1 MSTYKFFSILAG
13 VIFTLAFVPYIRAI
27 VQKKTKPAK
36 ASWVIWAS
44 LDTITFAAM
53 AVKGTINGQ
62 IASAIVC
69 AWSVAILAMIFGTKG
84 WTELDKACLAGALL
98 GVGLWLAFNDAIFG
112 IIVGQLVI
120 FLGSIPTFRNAW
132 RNPEHE
138 NKTAWFLY
146 WLSCFPAVFAA
157 SKQMTFESLAQPINF
172 FLIESVMVYLLF
184 IRKPKNVCK
193 SGE

>member
-1 MSTYKFFSILAG
+1 MNVYKFFSILAG
-13 VIFTLAFVPYIRAI
+13 IIFTLAFIPYIRAI

-69 AWSVAILAMIFGTKG
+69 AWSVAILAMIFGEKG
-84 WTELDKACLAGALL
+84 WTKLDKACLVGALL

-112 IIVGQLVI
+112 IIVSQLVI
-120 FLGSIPTFRNAW
+120 FSGSIPTFRNAW
-132 RNPEHE
+132 KNPEHE

-146 WLSCFPAVFAA
+146 WLSCLPAVSAA
-157 SKQMTFESLAQPINF
+157 SQQMTFESLAQPINF
-172 FLIESVMVYLLF
+172 LLIESVMVYLLF
-184 IRKPKNVCK
+184 IRKRSSC
-193 SGE
+193 

>member
-1 MSTYKFFSILAG
+1 MNIYKFFSILSG

-27 VQKKTKPAK
+27 VKKQTKPAK

-69 AWSVAILAMIFGTKG
+69 AWSVVVLAMIFGEKG
-84 WTELDKACLAGALL
+84 WTKLDKVCLIGALM
-98 GVGLWLAFNDAIFG
+98 GVGLWLTFNDAIFG

-120 FLGSIPTFRNAW
+120 FLGSIPTFKHAHRH
-132 RNPEHE
+132 PEQE
-138 NKTAWFLY
+138 NRLAWFLY
-146 WLSCFPAVFAA
+146 WLSCLPAVYAGTQ
-157 SKQMTFESLAQPINF
+157 QMTFESLAQPIT
-172 FLIESVMVYLLF
+172 FLAVESTMVYLLF
-184 IRKPKNVCK
+184 IRKRKI
-193 SGE
+193 S